1 MKKII
6 GLLAISAFTISA
18 LSSCEKDDSKHIDY
32 TPTLDPAYVKII
44 HVAPNFRQVFNAA
57 DSFNVFLDD
66 DKLSGTFLTFNAGF
80 PAVTSNINTYAEV
93 RQGNYKV
100 SLKSSVNGSTILFLP
115 RTLLEG
121 EKYSFLIT
129 DSVDRNNAYSSL
141 WLKDEFKIPDTGKFA
156 LRFVHALMN
165 DTADKAVDLYSKRYD
180 ANIFSG
186 VMKKGAT
193 AFVEFPY
200 TTLSDTLTVR
210 RAGTTNALAVF
221 NTASFS
227 RKRVY
232 TVVYKGNTTTTGTKG
247 KNILIY
253 NNY

>member
-6 GLLAISAFTISA
+6 SIITISA
-18 LSSCEKDDSKHIDY
+18 LTVAVFSSCKKDHDHQQDFV
-32 TPTLDPAYVKII
+32 TTLDPAYIKVVHI
-44 HVAPNFRQVFNAA
+44 APNFRQVFNTA
-57 DSFNVFLDD
+57 DSFNVYLNDN
-66 DKLSGTFLTFNAGF
+66 KLSGPLLTFNGGF
-80 PAVTSNINTYAEV
+80 PALTSNINTYAEV
-93 RQGNYKV
+93 RQGTYRV
-100 SLKSSVNGSTILFLP
+100 SLKSSVNGNTILFLP
-115 RTLLEG
+115 RTLLER

-129 DSVDRNNAYSSL
+129 DSVDRDNAYSSI
-141 WLKDEFKIPDTGKFA
+141 WLKDEFTIPDTSKIS
-156 LRFVHALMN
+156 LRFVHAVMN
-165 DTADKAVDLYSKRYD
+165 DTVGKAVDVYSKRYN

-186 VMKKGAT
+186 IAKKGAT

-200 TTLSDTLTVR
+200 TTQSDTLTVR
-210 RAGTTNALAVF
+210 RAGTLNALAVF

-232 TVVYKGNTTTTGTKG
+232 TIVYKGSTTATSTKG